1 MAVTPVTTDHQMN
14 AENFIL
20 SICID
25 NRLSPADL
33 DRVATR
39 LAHIEAAADARTSKG
54 NVHDHDI

>member
-1 MAVTPVTTDHQMN
+1 MVVTPVTTDHQLN

-20 SICID
+20 TICLD

-33 DRVATR
+33 DRVAAR

-54 NVHDHDI
+54 MAHDHDI